1 MGGFAGSASAEI
13 AAPLDLV
20 YATVSDIAGYV
31 DWQPGLDAATVLER
45 DRWDRQTLVRIEMTR
60 GGRPIR
66 SELRF
71 SYSPGERVRWYQE
84 RGDASHFEGTW
95 TLESVRR
102 GVVRAT
108 YAIDLDLGGV
118 LGLMMSGRLAAKLS
132 ERFIDP
138 MPLRL
143 SDHVGSLA

>member
-1 MGGFAGSASAEI
+1 M
-13 AAPLDLV
+13 

-84 RGDASHFEGTW
+84 RLAGLLRNGRADAIRKKRHGAHCSN
-95 TLESVRR
+95 R
-102 GVVRAT
+102 
-108 YAIDLDLGGV
+108 
-118 LGLMMSGRLAAKLS
+118 
-132 ERFIDP
+132 
-138 MPLRL
+138 
-143 SDHVGSLA
+143 DH